1 MAENTIA
8 FLFLLAMSTFCW
20 VMVLRPSTRRKFNE
34 SGYRFWRLNK
44 EGREGWDA
52 MQLAGYLIGAM
63 VFSLITF
70 VFLVVGL
77 NRLIA
82 R

>member
-1 MAENTIA
+1 MAENIIA
-8 FLFLLAMSTFCW
+8 FLLLLGMSTFCW

-34 SGYRFWRLNK
+34 PGYRFWRLSK

-52 MQLAGYLIGAM
+52 MHMAGYLIGAM

-70 VFLVVGL
+70 VFLVVGI
-77 NRLIA
+77 NRLIT

>member
-1 MAENTIA
+1 MAENIIS
-8 FLFLLAMSTFCW
+8 FLLLLGISIFCW
-20 VMVLRPSTRRKFNE
+20 VMVFRPSARRKINE
-34 SGYRFWRLNK
+34 PGYRFWRLDQ

-63 VFSLITF
+63 VFSLIAL
-70 VFLVVGL
+70 VFLVVGIY
-77 NRLIA
+77 RSVA